1 MNGPFFKKKKIL
13 GEKVFVNK
21 MGNSETI
28 KKNLTEL
35 TLFKKKIINFKDK
48 RQIGL
53 KYLSRTLQ
61 GEKRL
66 LSIIQR
72 VPVS

>member
-1 MNGPFFKKKKIL
+1 MDLFFKKKKIL

>member
-1 MNGPFFKKKKIL
+1 MDLFLKKKKIL

>member
-1 MNGPFFKKKKIL
+1 M

>member
-1 MNGPFFKKKKIL
+1 MDLFFKKKKKIL

>member
-1 MNGPFFKKKKIL
+1 M
-13 GEKVFVNK
+13 GEKIFVNK

>member
-1 MNGPFFKKKKIL
+1 MDLFLKKKKIL

-35 TLFKKKIINFKDK
+35 TLFKKKNHK
-48 RQIGL
+48 L
-53 KYLSRTLQ
+53 
-61 GEKRL
+61 
-66 LSIIQR
+66 
-72 VPVS
+72 